1 MHADAKPWV
10 DKAEGDYEGALTL
23 VKKRSER
30 VAHLTCFAAQQC
42 AEKYMKAFLVD
53 RNVPFSKTHDLTK
66 DLLPSCLRIDD
77 EFSFL
82 FPYLE
87 SLDPYAVES
96 RYPGEGVTHKDAVEA
111 VKATKVIRKFI
122 RGKLD
127 LEKQRDL
134 L

>member
-1 MHADAKPWV
+1 MHADAEPWV

-23 VKKRSER
+23 VKKRSKK

-53 RNVPFSKTHDLTK
+53 CNIPFSKTHDLTK
-66 DLLPSCLRIDD
+66 DLLPLCLKIDN

-82 FPYLE
+82 FPHLE

-96 RYPGEGVTHKDAVEA
+96 RYPGDIVTHREAVSA
-111 VKATKVIRKFI
+111 VKAAKVVRKFI

-127 LEKQRDL
+127 LEKQRRL

>member
-1 MHADAKPWV
+1 MHVDAEPWV
-10 DKAEGDYEGALTL
+10 DKAEGDYAGALTL
-23 VKKRSER
+23 VKKRSEK

-66 DLLPSCLRIDD
+66 DLLPLSLKVDG

-82 FPYLE
+82 FPLLE
-87 SLDPYAVES
+87 SLDPYAVGS
-96 RYPGEGVTHKDAVEA
+96 RYPGEIVTHKEAVDA
-111 VKATKVIRKFI
+111 VKAVKVIRKFI
-122 RGKLD
+122 RAKLE
-127 LEKQRDL
+127 LEKQTRL